1 MTAEVWYGCKPRSA
15 PLQQTLVDVLDFLA
29 PRAEHY
35 VLLSSFRLIPDHADI
50 DLIVLKRD
58 GIFLAEIIHAWD
70 PIVGER
76 EGAWH
81 VLKPDGA
88 RLSLNGG
95 RLNPFRQV
103 QTHYVDW
110 RNWLGEHSADLALG
124 SRRPI
129 DFADILSYVVVQPD
143 VPAGSRIAIG
153 RHAIQIAGLRLFL
166 AALVLR
172 SSPRFDLSPQT
183 LHRLSRLLGLESPL
197 GASALSTPR
206 RKTQKLTEDF
216 QPPRIPSLVALGHD
230 LSVPVIRLQDVMTIT
245 IGRDDDNDVVIHH
258 PAVSRH
264 HAQLL
269 CRDTRWLVRDLG
281 SDNGTYLSP
290 IDPIAT
296 ERRVGDQPDVLSDHG
311 MVRFGPAAYVVS
323 L

>member
-15 PLQQTLVDVLDFLA
+15 PLQQTLVNVLDFLA

-35 VLLSSFRLIPDHADI
+35 VLLSSVWLVRDHADI

-58 GIFLAEIIHAWD
+58 GIFLVEIMHAWD
-70 PIVGER
+70 PIIGER

-88 RLSLNGG
+88 RLPLNGG

-110 RNWLGEHSADLALG
+110 RNWLTAHSVDLALG
-124 SRRPI
+124 NHGQI
-129 DFADILSYVVVQPD
+129 GFTDILSYVVIEPD
-143 VPAGSRIAIG
+143 VPAESRLAIG
-153 RHAIQIAGLRLFL
+153 RHAIQIASLRMFL

-172 SSPRFDLSPQT
+172 SSARFDLTPQM
-183 LHRLSRLLGLESPL
+183 LHRVPRLLGLESPL
-197 GASALSTPR
+197 GASTLSTPR
-206 RKTQKLTEDF
+206 RKTQKLTDDY
-216 QPPRIPSLVALGHD
+216 QPARIPSLVALGHD
-230 LSVPVIRLQDVMTIT
+230 LSVPVIRLKGARLIS

-264 HAQLL
+264 HAQLV
-269 CRDTRWLVRDLG
+269 CSDERWLVRDLG
-281 SDNGTYLSP
+281 SDNGTYLGP
-290 IDPIAT
+290 IGPAAA
-296 ERRVGDQPDVLSDHG
+296 ERRVGDQPDILSDQG
-311 MVRFGPAAYVVS
+311 VVRFGPAAYVVS